1 MEAVSVHLAQPGP
14 APPPPPLTHL
24 AEGLSSPA
32 SDNSE
37 GSSVKLSPTSI
48 DPPALPEP
56 VAVPGTS
63 TITVPQ
69 SLQSDEPQTS
79 QPQAAK
85 PEKSPVKD
93 EKIKSST
100 SPSPALVTTKT
111 PEKKQPSPALRTPTK
126 EVPST
131 ITAISSPP
139 PALVR
144 GGKGVSFAKTAPS
157 PSKPKTPRAPRKK
170 IPLAVYQSEISDNK
184 IGIKLCIKKSV
195 DVVVAKTKKVVRRMT
210 GKPAA
215 ASAGGSASPGGSGA
229 TGKKR
234 SRKRKALDDS
244 DSDEMNYRR
253 RRRRDNNNETA
264 ISNKNN
270 NQLLPL
276 ESTSSTSS
284 RGTARKEVTFVAG
297 DEPRVPRVSAAA
309 DAVIDIDQSCWA
321 LTLPENVLSHIF
333 RYVTATEG
341 CLPTIVRLGSV
352 SSLWRRVAQQPSLWH
367 TMDLTTWV
375 KERHRNE
382 LKLKWF
388 ILNRLS
394 GCTDLNLA
402 SWKVMNVQ
410 CVMDLLAEN
419 CPKLSGLILS
429 GWKSL
434 MSDHLMFIATEMKNL
449 QRIDLSAINTEVN
462 ANKTAVGLQSLS
474 NAVQAM
480 GERLRHLHLANNR
493 LGGLPQ
499 LINSLAVSTR
509 NPLIYFTM

>member
-1 MEAVSVHLAQPGP
+1 M
-14 APPPPPLTHL
+14 
-24 AEGLSSPA
+24 
-32 SDNSE
+32 
-37 GSSVKLSPTSI
+37 
-48 DPPALPEP
+48 
-56 VAVPGTS
+56 
-63 TITVPQ
+63 
-69 SLQSDEPQTS
+69 
-79 QPQAAK
+79 
-85 PEKSPVKD
+85 
-93 EKIKSST
+93 
-100 SPSPALVTTKT
+100 
-111 PEKKQPSPALRTPTK
+111 
-126 EVPST
+126 
-131 ITAISSPP
+131 
-139 PALVR
+139 
-144 GGKGVSFAKTAPS
+144 
-157 PSKPKTPRAPRKK
+157 
-170 IPLAVYQSEISDNK
+170 YQSQITDNK

-210 GKPAA
+210 GKGAA
-215 ASAGGSASPGGSGA
+215 ATAASTTSTAVPATSPGGSAGGS
-229 TGKKR
+229 GKKR
-234 SRKRKALDDS
+234 SRKRKTLDDS

-253 RRRRDNNNETA
+253 RRRKENNNEMA

-270 NQLLPL
+270 NNHLLP
-276 ESTSSTSS
+276 
-284 RGTARKEVTFVAG
+284 RDQDKEDGEAAG
-297 DEPRVPRVSAAA
+297 DQKRVRADSSAA
-309 DAVIDIDQSCWA
+309 DAVIAMDQSCWA
-321 LTLPENVLSHIF
+321 MTLPENVLTHIF
-333 RYVTATEG
+333 RFVTASEG
-341 CLPTIVRLGSV
+341 CLPTLVRLGSV

-394 GCTDLNLA
+394 GCTDLNLS

-429 GWKSL
+429 GWKLL

-499 LINSLAVSTR
+499 LINSLAVSEAKVAIGTTDSNR
-509 NPLIYFTM
+509 LLCPFCRVTAPTWPF